1 LTAVSSLNAAA
12 IITSSSLCGDDESI
26 DCVNDCRLGDMDE
39 VELEVELDMDAR
51 SSASTP
57 KMSLL
62 GAGAAGAVGAAAVK
76 PGAPAPP
83 SFKSYPNLD

>member
-62 GAGAAGAVGAAAVK
+62 GAGAAGAAAVK